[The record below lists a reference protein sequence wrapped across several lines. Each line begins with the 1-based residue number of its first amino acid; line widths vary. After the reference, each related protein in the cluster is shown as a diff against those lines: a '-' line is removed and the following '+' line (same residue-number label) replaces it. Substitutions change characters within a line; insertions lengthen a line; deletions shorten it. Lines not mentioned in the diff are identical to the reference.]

1 MPPESSGQRISL
13 SLVSHTNAGK
23 TTLARTLLAADVGMV
38 RDEAHVTDE
47 AEGFVLAQTPSGD
60 ELRLW
65 DTPGFGDSH
74 RLARRLERSD
84 NPFGWLLGQVW
95 DRLGDRPLY
104 SSQQAIRNVREQ
116 ADVVLYL
123 VNASEDPVEAGYVEP
138 EMRILDWIGKPVVVL
153 LNQTGRPRPPAEEAA
168 ELARWRAATAG
179 STAVR
184 EVIQLDAFARCW
196 VQESTLL
203 AAVGRQL
210 PAAMRPAFDR
220 LHEYWMAARRER
232 FDASMRELARRIA
245 RAAHD
250 REEVADEG
258 FAGRILD
265 AGILP
270 GRRRPERAGP
280 RERAMRVLA
289 ERLDADIRASI
300 DELIRIHE
308 LSGHAGAV
316 VMQRLAEHYA
326 VTRPVSEG
334 KAAVWGGLVTGAL
347 AGLKADLATGGLT
360 LGGGLIAGGVLGALG
375 AAGLAR
381 GYNMVRGGDRTI
393 ITWADGI
400 LEDLVV
406 SALLSYLAVAHYGRG
421 RGQWSESEHPPH
433 WEQTI
438 RGAMAE
444 RGSPIATLLADR
456 RERDPVDVLAAG
468 LAPELVALGLDIL
481 GRLYP
486 GAPSVAERSAAT

>member
-1 MPPESSGQRISL
+1 MGQSISL

-23 TTLARTLLAADVGMV
+23 TTLARTLLASDVGII

-47 AEGFVLAQTPSGD
+47 AESFLLAQTIAGD

-74 RLARRLERSD
+74 RLARRLERAD

-95 DRLGDRPLY
+95 DRLRDRPLY

-138 EMRILDWIGKPVVVL
+138 EMRILDWIGKPVVIL

-168 ELARWRAATAG
+168 ELARWRAATVR

-210 PAAMRPAFDR
+210 PAALRPAFER
-220 LHEYWMAARRER
+220 LRGHWMGVRRAR
-232 FDASMRELARRIA
+232 FDASMTELARRIA

-250 REEVADEG
+250 REAVADDG
-258 FAGRILD
+258 LAGRILD

-280 RERAMRVLA
+280 RERAMRALA
-289 ERLDADIRASI
+289 ERLDADIRASV

-308 LSGHAGAV
+308 LSGRAGAV

-360 LGGGLIAGGVLGALG
+360 LGGGLIAGGVIGALG

-381 GYNMVRGGDRTI
+381 GYNMVRGDDQTV
-393 ITWADGI
+393 ITWADTI
-400 LEDLVV
+400 LDDLVV

-433 WEQTI
+433 WEGTI
-438 RGAMAE
+438 RDAMAA
-444 RGSPIATLLADR
+444 RGRAIPTALADR
-456 RERDPVDVLAAG
+456 REPATVEALAAS
-468 LAPELVALGLDIL
+468 LAPALVELGLDVL

-486 GAPSVAERSAAT
+486 DALPVAGQSAAT